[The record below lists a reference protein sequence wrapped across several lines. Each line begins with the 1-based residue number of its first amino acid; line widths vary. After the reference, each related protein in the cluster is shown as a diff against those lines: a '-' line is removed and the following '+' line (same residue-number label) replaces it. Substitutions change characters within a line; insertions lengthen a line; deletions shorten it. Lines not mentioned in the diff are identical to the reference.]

1 MTHEYNQF
9 ADVVRFK
16 DAEQQK
22 LCELVEQTAKENIQL
37 LNENQQL
44 KIENKK
50 VSAQIKQLF
59 DEISQLKLAH
69 KTNTTVSHPE
79 LVDITRVAPEK
90 MEICEEV

>member
-1 MTHEYNQF
+1 MTNEYNQF
-9 ADVVRFK
+9 AEVIRFK

-44 KIENKK
+44 KNENKK

-59 DEISQLKLAH
+59 DEINQLKLSN
-69 KTNTTVSHPE
+69 KLDRCSVQP
-79 LVDITRVAPEK
+79 
-90 MEICEEV
+90 